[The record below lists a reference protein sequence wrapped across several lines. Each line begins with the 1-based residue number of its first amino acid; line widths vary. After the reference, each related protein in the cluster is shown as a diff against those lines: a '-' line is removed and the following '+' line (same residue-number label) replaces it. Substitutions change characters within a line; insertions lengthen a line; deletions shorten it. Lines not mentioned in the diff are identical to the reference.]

1 MKTFAIVVLSAALL
15 LAGREGDAEE
25 RVALVIGN
33 GAYQA
38 GAALANPA
46 ADARDVAAALQRLGF
61 TVTLLVDGGLTQME
75 DALLAF
81 RAALAARPGAVALF
95 YFAGHGI
102 QSQGA
107 NYLLPVDQDVRT
119 EQMLKRMAIS
129 AQDVLEY
136 IEEAHTR
143 VNLVFLDACRNNPF
157 ATQFRST
164 ARGLAVTGAAPP
176 ETLVV
181 YSTAAGDVAEDGTGR
196 NSPFMTALLG
206 RIAMP
211 GADVETML
219 REVTKDVQRL
229 TGTRQTPYRYS
240 SLTAGFVFAPP
251 GAAAASAPVPPVQA
265 APVAAA
271 PAAEPRTA
279 APGTPIRVE
288 RGAVVWGEERFTP
301 NLLSGY
307 ETFLRTVE
315 GRGPTNS
322 AVVKAI
328 TSYRTSR
335 FTTGA
340 LKVLGLGMVAT
351 TAILTVTS
359 GPPSGDTEVAIY
371 ASLGVGVAIFAGGMI
386 FAPRA
391 PTKVIDAFNAQA
403 AR

>member
-1 MKTFAIVVLSAALL
+1 
-15 LAGREGDAEE
+15 
-25 RVALVIGN
+25 
-33 GAYQA
+33 
-38 GAALANPA
+38 
-46 ADARDVAAALQRLGF
+46 
-61 TVTLLVDGGLTQME
+61 
-75 DALLAF
+75 
-81 RAALAARPGAVALF
+81 VALF

-102 QSQGA
+102 QSQGI
-107 NYLLPVDQDVRT
+107 NFLLPVDQDVRT

-136 IEEAHTR
+136 MEEARTR

-157 ATQFRST
+157 AAQFRSA

-211 GADVETML
+211 GADVEPLL

-240 SLTAGFVFAPP
+240 SLTVGFVFAPA
-251 GAAAASAPVPPVQA
+251 GVAGGSAAVAA
-265 APVAAA
+265 AAA
-271 PAAEPRTA
+271 PAPQPSPVAEPRTA

-288 RGAVVWGEERFTP
+288 RGAVVWGEERFAP
-301 NLLSGY
+301 SLLSGY

-315 GRGPTNS
+315 SRGPTNG
-322 AVVKAI
+322 AVVQAI
-328 TSYRTSR
+328 ASYRTSR
-335 FTTGA
+335 FATGA

-351 TAILTVTS
+351 TAILTVTG
-359 GPPSGDTEVAIY
+359 GPPSDDTEVAIY
-371 ASLGVGVAIFAGGMI
+371 ASIGVGVALFAGGMI

-391 PTKVIDAFNAQA
+391 PTKVIDAWNAQS

>member
-1 MKTFAIVVLSAALL
+1 MKTFAKVVLAAAML
-15 LAGREGDAEE
+15 LAAGRAMAEE
-25 RVALVIGN
+25 RIALVIGN
-33 GAYQA
+33 GAYRA

-46 ADARDVAAALQRLGF
+46 ADARDVAAALQPLGF
-61 TVTLLVDGGLTQME
+61 TVTLLTDAGLARME
-75 DALLAF
+75 EALLGF

-136 IEEAHTR
+136 LEEARTR

-157 ATQFRST
+157 AAEFRS
-164 ARGLAVTGAAPP
+164 ASRGLAVTGAAPP

-206 RIAMP
+206 RIAAP
-211 GADVETML
+211 GMDVETML

-240 SLTAGFVFAPP
+240 SLTAGFAFAPAGP
-251 GAAAASAPVPPVQA
+251 AVA
-265 APVAAA
+265 APQPQPSTASEGKA
-271 PAAEPRTA
+271 PTTPVDGAGATA
-279 APGTPIRVE
+279 IRIE
-288 RGAVVWGEERFTP
+288 RGTIVWGSERYTSDF
-301 NLLSGY
+301 LSGY
-307 ETFLRTVE
+307 ESFLRAVE
-315 GRGPTNS
+315 ARGPAS
-322 AVVKAI
+322 SGVVSGIAA
-328 TSYRTSR
+328 YRQR
-335 FTTGA
+335 RLWTG
-340 LKVLGLGMVAT
+340 VLRVFGVGMAAT
-351 TAILTVTS
+351 AGILAS
-359 GPPSGDTEVAIY
+359 QAEQPLGDTERL
-371 ASLGVGVAIFAGGMI
+371 SLYLGIGVGVTLFSGS
-386 FAPRA
+386 FLLAPGV
-391 PTKVIDAFNAQA
+391 PTKVVDACNAQL

>member
-1 MKTFAIVVLSAALL
+1 MKTFAIVVLAAALL
-15 LAGREGDAEE
+15 LAAREAGAED

-33 GAYQA
+33 GAYRA

-46 ADARDVAAALQRLGF
+46 ADARDVAAALRPLGF
-61 TVTLLVDGGLTQME
+61 TVSLLTDAGLAQIE

-136 IEEAHTR
+136 MEEARTK
-143 VNLVFLDACRNNPF
+143 VNLVFLDACRTNPF
-157 ATQFRST
+157 AAQFRST
-164 ARGLAVTGAAPP
+164 TRGLAVTGAAPP

-219 REVTKDVQRL
+219 REVTRDVQRL

-240 SLTAGFVFAPP
+240 SLTEGFVFAPT
-251 GAAAASAPVPPVQA
+251 GATAAPSAPA

-271 PAAEPRTA
+271 PATAPVAEPRTA

-288 RGAVVWGEERFTP
+288 RGAVVWGEERFAP
-301 NLLSGY
+301 RLLSGY

-315 GRGPTNS
+315 SRGPTNG
-322 AVVKAI
+322 AVVQAI

-335 FTTGA
+335 FATGA

-359 GPPSGDTEVAIY
+359 GPPSDDTEVAIY
-371 ASLGVGVAIFAGGMI
+371 ASLTVGVALFAGGMI

-391 PTKVIDAFNAQA
+391 PTKVIDAYNAQA
-403 AR
+403 GR